1 MPPRIRTILPRLR
14 NDVAACLSPETIKEV
29 CHSAGHRWRNRALNP
44 VTTVYLFLLQIL
56 HGNTACQHVVHFGIW
71 RFSESAYCQA
81 RKRLPLVVFQKLLE
95 QITAKLRQ
103 TTRTSSLWLGR
114 HRVWI
119 VDGSSFSMSDVEEL
133 QQHFGQPGG
142 QRLGCGFPVAKFLAL
157 VDVATG
163 MISRVMT
170 APLRSHELSRVAQI
184 HDALQVGDILMG
196 DRGFCS
202 FAHLALLVQ
211 KGVHAV
217 FRIHQ
222 QINVDFTPRRT
233 HFLVNAKKKQPT
245 GLPRSRWERAL
256 GLNDQIV
263 TWFKPKKA
271 PAWMTPEQFASLPDE
286 ITVRELRYRVE
297 TRGFRTRE
305 ITLVTTLLD
314 AEVYSAE
321 ALADLYYRR
330 WQVETNYKDLKIT
343 MEMDVL
349 HCKTVE
355 GVLKELAVFAL
366 AYNLVRSVMVEA
378 ARAQGVLVTR
388 ISVQDTVRWLIGEEA
403 ETGAG
408 VKVIKVNRRRSGRVE
423 PRVTKRRPKQY
434 LRMTAP
440 RSVLRKRLLEQNVAA

>member
-14 NDVAACLSPETIKEV
+14 RDLAACLSPESIKEA
-29 CHSAGHRWRNRALNP
+29 CRAANHRWRDRALNP

-170 APLRSHELSRVAQI
+170 APLRSHELSRVAQV
-184 HDALQVGDILMG
+184 HDALQVGDVLMG

-202 FAHLALLVQ
+202 FAHLALLVHR
-211 KGVHAV
+211 GVYAA
-217 FRIHQ
+217 FRLHQ
-222 QINVDFTPRRT
+222 QIIVDFTPGRQ
-233 HFLVNAKKKQPT
+233 HVPVNAKKQPA

-263 TWFKPKKA
+263 TWFKPKK
-271 PAWMTPEQFASLPDE
+271 PPGWMTPEQFASLPDE
-286 ITVRELRYRVE
+286 ITVRELRYRIE

-330 WQVETNYKDLKIT
+330 WQVETGTDQNCNSSCEHLGRAA
-343 MEMDVL
+343 
-349 HCKTVE
+349 C
-355 GVLKELAVFAL
+355 GEL
-366 AYNLVRSVMVEA
+366 
-378 ARAQGVLVTR
+378 G
-388 ISVQDTVRWLIGEEA
+388 ILIG
-403 ETGAG
+403 
-408 VKVIKVNRRRSGRVE
+408 
-423 PRVTKRRPKQY
+423 
-434 LRMTAP
+434 
-440 RSVLRKRLLEQNVAA
+440 